1 MDCSKKCSCE
11 CNSNYICIAL
21 FISAIIAA
29 AVGLLLGF
37 AVISTAVAT
46 AVYVVLGLA
55 ILNFIILVAG
65 LFSASIS
72 NTGTPLSRCLCCYAK
87 SLLAGIIGTII
98 SGIAILALPLTT
110 ITTAL
115 TVLISI
121 GTFFAA
127 FMTIQLI
134 VFLLCIAVRLCF
146 IRNAE

>member
-21 FISAIIAA
+21 FVSAVIAA

-37 AVISTAVAT
+37 EVISTAVAT

-65 LFSASIS
+65 LFSSANNS
-72 NTGTPLSRCLCCYAK
+72 GTPLSRCLCCYAK
-87 SLLAGIIGTII
+87 SLLAGIIGTIVL
-98 SGIAILALPLTT
+98 GIAILALPLTT
-110 ITTAL
+110 ISTAL
-115 TVLISI
+115 IILISI
-121 GTFFAA
+121 GTFFAV

-134 VFLLCIAVRLCF
+134 VFLLCIATRLCF
-146 IRNAE
+146 LRSAE